1 MKADYEGV
9 LSKSSG
15 AGKETS
21 AEWSKAKTAKF
32 LKADDGM
39 LSCWLLYGLGRR
51 SNVADRRQCDG
62 QSVSMLGSRKLGE
75 ISGTALLL
83 LQMQMQLRRHAHE
96 KHGRGPMESRQSQ
109 AGQGEATIGHEGWP
123 QRLFLA
129 VQASQIPSSS
139 GAAEGL
145 RSPLGLAVE
154 DERLP
159 WFLEAPSGEG

>member
-1 MKADYEGV
+1 M
-9 LSKSSG
+9 LCCHCPRLLQ
-15 AGKETS
+15 
-21 AEWSKAKTAKF
+21 TAKM

-39 LSCWLLYGLGRR
+39 LSSWPLYGLGRR

-62 QSVSMLGSRKLGE
+62 QSVSMLAMLGSRKLGE

-83 LQMQMQLRRHAHE
+83 LQMQMQLRRHAMRMKSTAVVLWNLVRARPGRARRRLGTRAGHSVCSWQS
-96 KHGRGPMESRQSQ
+96 KHHKSP
-109 AGQGEATIGHEGWP
+109 
-123 QRLFLA
+123 
-129 VQASQIPSSS
+129 ASG

-159 WFLEAPSGEG
+159 WFLEAPSGED